1 MLLATLTAP
10 LISLSGVGP
19 ATARALARLGLAT
32 VGDLLEHFPRA
43 HEDRSRFTP
52 LCSVLP
58 GRPVVVQAT
67 VTAHRWFGPRGRHL
81 RLELGAGQSGEPASA
96 ALLCFGRRFL
106 ARSLPVGTRIT
117 VAAVFERR
125 GAALEAGTFDLQRG
139 DDAASFGRI
148 IPVYPLAEGV
158 RPALLRRT
166 MLAACTCLQGLDTPW
181 DGYCRRRGLLP
192 VAAAIRALHFPDDG
206 AALRHARTSVAYAEL
221 LQLQLALHRGQA
233 PGRAPRRFSG
243 ALSDRVVRRLP
254 FALTGDQ
261 EAVRREIAAALRAP
275 LPGSRLLQ
283 GEVGCGKT
291 LVALLAAA
299 CVIEAQEQVALIVPT
314 ELLARQHARTAAGVL
329 APCGINVALLTGN
342 TTPDGSRRRGAGRKA
357 LLAALRAGQIDL
369 LVGTHALLQG
379 DVAFAR
385 LGLVIVDEQ
394 HRFGVAQRRHLL
406 ERNPGADLLLMT
418 ATPIP
423 RSLALTVYGDL
434 ELSLIRQL
442 PPGRFPVR
450 THLARSDRLP
460 EVLARVRRELADG
473 GQAYFVAPRIG
484 ESPAADGSGSV
495 PAPDGSEAPS
505 EPTPD
510 AVSLHATLSS
520 EIYPEFGVGLIH
532 GAMPEQQKHDT
543 MEAFRSGELAVLVAT
558 TVVEVGVDVTNA
570 VGMVVLG
577 AERFGLAT
585 LHQLRGRVGR
595 GPRQGYAFLVYSSSL
610 AATGAAPAPGAE
622 GVRRRLRDRRAR
634 LDAAGTGRAAR
645 TASGRDAGAAGG
657 RPGARRGP
665 GAAGATRRPQRMR
678 RARHAARGRR
688 GRLAGMRVTGGRYRG
703 RRLEVPPRPVRPTTD
718 RMREALFNVLA
729 ARGVAMDGAH
739 FLDLFSGSGSMAV
752 EAASRG
758 AASVTLVERDPRKR
772 TCLRRNT
779 SFVSAAVRIHISP
792 CERFLAR
799 ARPAAGGGWDLAFVD
814 PPFAYRYKPDL
825 LAALGAGALL
835 RDRALVVVHLPV
847 QEGAAGRTGI
857 RLPRP
862 PQLRRFRGV
871 HLRTRCP
878 GYR

>member
-1 MLLATLTAP
+1 MLLASLSAP
-10 LISLSGVGP
+10 LISLRGVGP
-19 ATARALARLGLAT
+19 ATVRALARLGVAT

-52 LCSVLP
+52 LPSVPP
-58 GRPVVVQAT
+58 GRPVVVQAA

-81 RLELGAGQSGEPASA
+81 RLELGDGQPGEPASAPQPSPHVRSPVGSAAAAPSGQIPSA

-125 GAALEAGTFDLQRG
+125 GASLEAATFELLRG
-139 DDAASFGRI
+139 DDAASCGRM

-181 DGYCRRRGLLP
+181 DSYCRRRGLLP

-221 LQLQLALHRGQA
+221 LQLQLALHRRQA
-233 PGRAPRRFSG
+233 PRRAPRRFAG
-243 ALSDRVVRRLP
+243 ALSDLVVRRLP

-261 EAVRREIAAALRAP
+261 AAVRREIAGWLRAP
-275 LPGSRLLQ
+275 RPGARLLQ

-314 ELLARQHARTAAGVL
+314 ELLARQHARTAASVL
-329 APCGINVALLTGN
+329 APCGVNVALLTGYTASN
-342 TTPDGSRRRGAGRKA
+342 GSRGRGAGRQA
-357 LLAALRAGQIDL
+357 LLAALRARQIDL
-369 LVGTHALLQG
+369 LVGTHALLQE
-379 DVAFAR
+379 DVAFGR

-442 PPGRFPVR
+442 PPGRSPVR

-460 EVLARVRRELADG
+460 EVLARVRRELAGG

-484 ESPAADGSGSV
+484 ESA
-495 PAPDGSEAPS
+495 APDDGAAPS
-505 EPTPD
+505 EPIPD

-520 EIYPEFGVGLIH
+520 EVYPEFSVGLIH

-543 MEAFRSGELAVLVAT
+543 MEAFRNGELAVLVAT

-570 VGMVVLG
+570 AGMVVLG

-610 AATGAAPAPGAE
+610 AATGAA
-622 GVRRRLRDRRAR
+622 RLRALKESADGFEIAE
-634 LDAAGTGRAAR
+634 
-645 TASGRDAGAAGG
+645 RDLTL
-657 RPGARRGP
+657 RGP
-665 GAAGATRRPQRMR
+665 GELLGLRQAGMPELRVADLGRDLALAQQARRDAHRALAAAGSP
-678 RARHAARGRR
+678 RAVD
-688 GRLAGMRVTGGRYRG
+688 AGVG
-703 RRLEVPPRPVRPTTD
+703 
-718 RMREALFNVLA
+718 
-729 ARGVAMDGAH
+729 
-739 FLDLFSGSGSMAV
+739 
-752 EAASRG
+752 
-758 AASVTLVERDPRKR
+758 K
-772 TCLRRNT
+772 
-779 SFVSAAVRIHISP
+779 
-792 CERFLAR
+792 
-799 ARPAAGGGWDLAFVD
+799 
-814 PPFAYRYKPDL
+814 
-825 LAALGAGALL
+825 
-835 RDRALVVVHLPV
+835 
-847 QEGAAGRTGI
+847 
-857 RLPRP
+857 
-862 PQLRRFRGV
+862 
-871 HLRTRCP
+871 
-878 GYR
+878 

>member
-1 MLLATLTAP
+1 MLLASLSAP
-10 LISLSGVGP
+10 LTSLRGVGP
-19 ATARALARLGLAT
+19 ATVRALARLGVAT
-32 VGDLLEHFPRA
+32 VGELLEHFPRA
-43 HEDRSRFTP
+43 HEDRSRLTP
-52 LCSVLP
+52 LSAVLP
-58 GRPVVVQAT
+58 GRPVVVQAL
-67 VTAHRWFGPRGRHL
+67 VTAQRWFGPRGRHL
-81 RLELGAGQSGEPASA
+81 RLELGDGQPGEPASAPQPSPAAAAPIRHAPGA

-125 GAALEAGTFDLQRG
+125 GAALEAATFEVVRG
-139 DDAASFGRI
+139 DDPASFGRI

-158 RPALLRRT
+158 RPSLLRRT

-192 VAAAIRALHFPDDG
+192 VAAAIRTLHFPDDG
-206 AALRHARTSVAYAEL
+206 VALRHARTSVAYAEL
-221 LQLQLALHRGQA
+221 LQLQLALHRRQG
-233 PGRAPRRFSG
+233 PRRLPRRFSG

-261 EAVRREIAAALRAP
+261 EAARREIAAALCAP
-275 LPGSRLLQ
+275 LPAARLLQ

-342 TTPDGSRRRGAGRKA
+342 TACNGSRGHGAGRQA
-357 LLAALRAGQIDL
+357 LLAALRARQIDL

-379 DVAFAR
+379 DVAFGS

-394 HRFGVAQRRHLL
+394 HRFGVAQRRHLR

-434 ELSLIRQL
+434 ELSLIRQV

-460 EVLARVRRELADG
+460 EVLARVRRELAGG

-484 ESPAADGSGSV
+484 ESPAADDGGSA
-495 PAPDGSEAPS
+495 PAPDDGAAPP

-510 AVSLHATLSS
+510 AVSLHAALSA
-520 EIYPEFGVGLIH
+520 EVYPEFGVGLIH
-532 GAMPEQQKHDT
+532 GAMPEQQKHAT
-543 MEAFRSGELAVLVAT
+543 MEAFRNGELAVLVAT

-610 AATGAAPAPGAE
+610 AATGAA
-622 GVRRRLRDRRAR
+622 RLRALKESADGFAI
-634 LDAAGTGRAAR
+634 AE
-645 TASGRDAGAAGG
+645 RDLTL
-657 RPGARRGP
+657 RGP
-665 GAAGATRRPQRMR
+665 GELLGLRQAGMPELRVADLGRDLALAQQARRDARSRLEAAGAP
-678 RARHAARGRR
+678 RAADGR
-688 GRLAGMRVTGGRYRG
+688 
-703 RRLEVPPRPVRPTTD
+703 E
-718 RMREALFNVLA
+718 
-729 ARGVAMDGAH
+729 
-739 FLDLFSGSGSMAV
+739 
-752 EAASRG
+752 
-758 AASVTLVERDPRKR
+758 
-772 TCLRRNT
+772 
-779 SFVSAAVRIHISP
+779 
-792 CERFLAR
+792 
-799 ARPAAGGGWDLAFVD
+799 
-814 PPFAYRYKPDL
+814 
-825 LAALGAGALL
+825 
-835 RDRALVVVHLPV
+835 
-847 QEGAAGRTGI
+847 
-857 RLPRP
+857 
-862 PQLRRFRGV
+862 
-871 HLRTRCP
+871 
-878 GYR
+878 